1 MNQKLLEAAHRG
13 RKIRRKVSYMFI
25 LYCIILFCCC
35 IASLYLGNFNN
46 LFHTFFCGAERPNG
60 RMNKELLIYNI
71 FIMWGHKNKKTS
83 ETLCG
88 DLVSTGVFFI
98 IVGVYFLG
106 RDFGIFTGQTPFFP
120 FLMIVV
126 GVYYLAKSVIADKA

>member
-1 MNQKLLEAAHRG
+1 
-13 RKIRRKVSYMFI
+13 
-25 LYCIILFCCC
+25 
-35 IASLYLGNFNN
+35 
-46 LFHTFFCGAERPNG
+46 
-60 RMNKELLIYNI
+60 
-71 FIMWGHKNKKTS
+71 MWGHKNKKTS